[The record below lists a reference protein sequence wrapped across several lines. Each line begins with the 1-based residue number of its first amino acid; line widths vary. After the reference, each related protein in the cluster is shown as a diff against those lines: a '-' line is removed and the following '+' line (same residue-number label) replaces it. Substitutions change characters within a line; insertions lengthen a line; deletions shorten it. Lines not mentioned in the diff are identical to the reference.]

1 MYIYV
6 ATSLL
11 LNFVG
16 TQSSLYSQ
24 ENHMV
29 RVLLLK
35 DRVILLGLVHG
46 YTTMQ
51 VKTLQS
57 KGLSYFS
64 LYFKL

>member
-1 MYIYV
+1 MYIYYYYV

-24 ENHMV
+24 ENHLV

-35 DRVILLGLVHG
+35 DRVIFSKFYYLVW
-46 YTTMQ
+46 YMATQ
-51 VKTLQS
+51 LCK
-57 KGLSYFS
+57 
-64 LYFKL
+64 